1 MGSVDSVMGG
11 LWDLFPGGT
20 VFRHGG
26 NLPAWFRSPGLSSG
40 LRSLCSVSVS
50 CWRLKALAAH

>member
-1 MGSVDSVMGG
+1 MGSAGSVMGG
-11 LWDLFPGGT
+11 LWDVFPGGT

-26 NLPAWFRSPGLSSG
+26 TAWFRSSG

>member
-11 LWDLFPGGT
+11 LWDVFPRGT

-26 NLPAWFRSPGLSSG
+26 NLPAWSPGLSSG